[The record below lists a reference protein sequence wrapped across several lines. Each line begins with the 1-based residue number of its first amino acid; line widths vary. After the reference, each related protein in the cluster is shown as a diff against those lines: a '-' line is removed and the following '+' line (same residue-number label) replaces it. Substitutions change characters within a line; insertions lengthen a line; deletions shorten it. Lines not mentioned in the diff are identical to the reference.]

1 MHCRE
6 MQQRSLHLEGLV
18 VDLARE
24 CASLADQVMG
34 LREELQQQAR
44 QIESRVDEKAL
55 PPQEQKHVPL
65 GQRRAISMVSQ
76 QRVGK
81 LKK

>member
-1 MHCRE
+1 MRH
-6 MQQRSLHLEGLV
+6 RSLHLEGLV

-34 LREELQQQAR
+34 MRQELQRQAR
-44 QIESRVDEKAL
+44 QMENRGEENLLSPEER
-55 PPQEQKHVPL
+55 KHVPL

>member
-1 MHCRE
+1 MR
-6 MQQRSLHLEGLV
+6 QRSLHLEGLV

-34 LREELQQQAR
+34 MREELQRQAK
-44 QIESRVDEKAL
+44 QMESRGEERPL
-55 PPQEQKHVPL
+55 SPQEQKHVPL

>member
-1 MHCRE
+1 MR
-6 MQQRSLHLEGLV
+6 QRSLHLEGLV

-34 LREELQQQAR
+34 MREELQQQAK
-44 QIESRVDEKAL
+44 QMDSRGGGQPL
-55 PPQEQKHVPL
+55 SPQEQKHVPL

>member
-1 MHCRE
+1 M
-6 MQQRSLHLEGLV
+6 

-34 LREELQQQAR
+34 MREELQRQAK
-44 QIESRVDEKAL
+44 QMESRVEEKPL
-55 PPQEQKHVPL
+55 SPQEEKHVPL

>member
-1 MHCRE
+1 M
-6 MQQRSLHLEGLV
+6 

-24 CASLADQVMG
+24 CASLADQVTGM
-34 LREELQQQAR
+34 REELRQQAKQMASRVEEQSLSPQQQR
-44 QIESRVDEKAL
+44 
-55 PPQEQKHVPL
+55 HVPL